1 MSSAVTSPASAVPLL
16 IELGCEEI
24 PAGVVPV
31 AGQALLD
38 AMLQALDQAGISH
51 GDARWMGTPRR
62 LVAHIEGVATQQ
74 PDRTEVLTGPPW
86 KAAKTPA
93 GDWSKA
99 AEGFAK
105 AQGFDLAELA
115 EVETPKGPYVGAR
128 KTTHGQP
135 TAQVLAEQLPVI
147 LRNLPFPKRM
157 RWGRERE
164 AFIRP
169 VHWLVALLGET
180 ALDFTFAGVHSG
192 RHSQGHRFYA
202 NHAVEVVA
210 DLDAYQA
217 RLLDAKVM
225 LDPQARRQAILRGI
239 EQLSR
244 EVDGTWV
251 EDLTTL
257 DVVVHLTEWPAPLL
271 GQFDPA
277 FLEIPAP
284 VIRTTLRENQKLF
297 TLTGRDGQLLN
308 RFIAVANTL
317 SEQSRASVAAGNAR
331 VVSARL
337 ADARF
342 FVKED
347 TKQPLES
354 YLPRLGDR
362 IYLQGL
368 GNLSDRVTRVTVLA
382 GAIARRLVPDCVAQ
396 VERAA
401 MLCKCDLAT
410 RMVFEFPELQGFVG
424 ADYARRAGEEPA
436 VVTAIAEHYQPRFA
450 GDAVPSGV
458 LGACVALADKIDAV
472 AGCFALGLLPT
483 GTQDPYALRR
493 QALGILRILAEGGYT
508 LPLGE
513 LTATALDVLN
523 DSQRGGDRKTFDAG
537 ETVRA
542 LDTFFQARMVAMYQN
557 DYPTDLVEAVLDAGH
572 DIVPAVQARLKAF
585 DKLRRNGEFQPLAAA
600 FKRVAN
606 IVRKQ
611 GGELA
616 PGAQIH
622 ADLFVMDAERRL
634 HEAVQAKASDVRH
647 FVAEGNYALALDSLA
662 SIKPSVDQ
670 FFDDVMVM
678 TEDTA
683 LRHNRLALLSKC
695 AGLFDELADFAR
707 IQA

>member
-1 MSSAVTSPASAVPLL
+1 MSTAPLL
-16 IELGCEEI
+16 IEIGCEEI

-38 AMLQALDQAGISH
+38 ALVQALEHAGISH
-51 GDARWMGTPRR
+51 GEARWLGTPRR
-62 LVAHIEGVATQQ
+62 LVAHIEAVALQQ
-74 PDRTEVLTGPPW
+74 PDRTEVMTGPPW
-86 KAAKTPA
+86 KAAKTPDGA
-93 GDWSKA
+93 WSKA

-105 AQGFDLAELA
+105 AQNVELVDLAEID
-115 EVETPKGPYVGAR
+115 TPKGPYVGAR
-128 KTTHGQP
+128 KTTQGQP
-135 TAQVLAEQLPVI
+135 TAQVLADQLPLI

-157 RWGRERE
+157 RWGRARE

-169 VHWLVALLGET
+169 VHWLVALLGDAT
-180 ALDFTFAGVHSG
+180 LHFTFAGVHSG
-192 RHSQGHRFYA
+192 RQSQGHRFYA
-202 NHAVEVVA
+202 QHPVEATA
-210 DLDAYQA
+210 DLAAYQA
-217 RLLDAKVM
+217 RLFDAKVM
-225 LDPQARRQAILRGI
+225 LDPQARRQTILRGI

-251 EDLTTL
+251 EDQATL

-297 TLTGRDGQLLN
+297 TLTGKDGQLLN

-347 TKQPLES
+347 TRHPLES

-368 GNLSDRVTRVTVLA
+368 GNLSDRVARVTVLA
-382 GAIARRLVPDCVAQ
+382 GAIARRLAPDSVAQ

-401 MLCKCDLAT
+401 LLCKCDLAT

-424 ADYARRAGEEPA
+424 ADYARRAGEEAA

-493 QALGILRILAEGGYT
+493 QALGVLRILAEGGYT
-508 LPLGE
+508 LPLSE
-513 LTATALDVLN
+513 LTAMALEVLN
-523 DSQRGGDRKTFDAG
+523 DSQRGGDRKVFDA
-537 ETVRA
+537 EATASA
-542 LDTFFQARMVAMYQN
+542 LDTFLQARMVAMYQN

-572 DIVPAVQARLKAF
+572 DAVPAVLARLKAF
-585 DKLRRNGEFQPLAAA
+585 DKLRRDGEFTPLAAA

-616 PGAQIH
+616 ADAQIH
-622 ADLFVMDAERRL
+622 AGLFVMDAERQL
-634 HEAVQAKASDVRH
+634 HDAVQAKASEVRH
-647 FVAEGNYALALDSLA
+647 FVNDGDYALALDSLA
-662 SIKPSVDQ
+662 SIKPSVDR

-678 TEDTA
+678 TEDTE
-683 LRHNRLALLSKC
+683 LRHNRLALLRKC